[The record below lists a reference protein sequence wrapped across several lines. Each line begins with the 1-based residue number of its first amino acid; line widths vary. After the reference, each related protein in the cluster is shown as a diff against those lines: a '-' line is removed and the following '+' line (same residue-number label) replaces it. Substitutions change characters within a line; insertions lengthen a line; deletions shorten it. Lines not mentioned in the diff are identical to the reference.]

1 MEKQKKLLGYYN
13 YTVILTYIGLLMGIA
28 GIAFVMGEKYQQ
40 AIICLMICGCCD
52 MFDGAV
58 ASTKQ
63 RSQREK
69 SFGVQID
76 SLSDLVCFGVLPG
89 FFTYSITGY
98 RNLGLCV
105 CCGYILC
112 ALIRLSYFNVL
123 EGERQW
129 QDSGPRKWYIGLPVT
144 AIALLLPACFV
155 IQQAWQ
161 PERTGMFMGLL
172 FIAAIA
178 FVVPIRI
185 KKPQLAGKLGFAAVG
200 ATEFIALTTGMGLG
214 V

>member
-1 MEKQKKLLGYYN
+1 MERQKKLLGYYN
-13 YTVILTYIGLLMGIA
+13 YTVVLTYVGLMAGIA
-28 GIAFVMGEKYQQ
+28 GIAFVMGGNYQT
-40 AIICLMICGCCD
+40 AVICLMVAGCCD

-58 ASTKQ
+58 ASTRQ

-98 RNLGLCV
+98 GNLGLCV

-129 QDSGPRKWYIGLPVT
+129 QDPGPRKWYTGLPVT

-155 IQQAWQ
+155 IWQAWQ
-161 PERTGMFMGLL
+161 PERAGIFMGLL
-172 FIAAIA
+172 FAAAIA
-178 FVVPIRI
+178 FIVPIHI

-200 ATEFIALTTGMGLG
+200 VTELVALTAGMGFG